1 MTRSDYKSSNY
12 YSCRRSM
19 RHVTTT
25 LERPKPRGVVFMMIV
40 QTMMM
45 MMTSNFT
52 EAFSVIESHTL
63 SFCSASPSFPPLC
76 QSIGYSTFTNR
87 RHKFMLLS
95 SSNDEGMVDQHAEYG
110 TNMDQ
115 DQMME
120 SDMLIV
126 VDQNDKIVDLQ
137 NLAVSKKKAHTFTPE
152 TPRGI
157 LHRAFSL
164 FVFDSSSRLLL
175 TQRARTK
182 ITFPSVWTNTAC
194 SHPLVGMESNKDD
207 KGEGEVDVWPDCYPA
222 MDGIKRAAVR
232 KARHEL
238 GLDLRP
244 YVDDIQFV
252 SRFHYWASDVA
263 THGKDAP
270 WGEHELDYVL
280 MVRLP
285 VGSDDESR
293 EETGGDGR
301 STGRNTRSATP
312 LVGSDKL
319 LDPNPDEVGDLRF
332 VTIDELKSML
342 YESENKEKFTW
353 SPWFVGI
360 MERGGF
366 EWWEDL
372 DNTLQGKNTNTDIV
386 FFDPPEDFVASYNH
400 ADHDKSTGI
409 LLAASRQSEDQ
420 RRQTGKRSA
429 AQLLANTEP
438 REWVTIQGG

>member
-1 MTRSDYKSSNY
+1 
-12 YSCRRSM
+12 
-19 RHVTTT
+19 
-25 LERPKPRGVVFMMIV
+25 
-40 QTMMM
+40 
-45 MMTSNFT
+45 
-52 EAFSVIESHTL
+52 
-63 SFCSASPSFPPLC
+63 
-76 QSIGYSTFTNR
+76 
-87 RHKFMLLS
+87 MLLPS
-95 SSNDEGMVDQHAEYG
+95 SGDETKVDQHAEYG

-126 VDQNDKIVDLQ
+126 VDQNDRIVDLQ
-137 NLAVSKKKAHTFTPE
+137 DAVVSKKKAHTFTPE

-175 TQRARTK
+175 TQRAPTK

-194 SHPLVGMESNKDD
+194 SHPLVGMESNKDH
-207 KGEGEVDVWPDCYPA
+207 KGEGEVDVWPDCYPS

-263 THGKDAP
+263 THGNDTP

-285 VGSDDESR
+285 VGGDSEAR
-293 EETGGDGR
+293 EEIGGDGDGG
-301 STGRNTRSATP
+301 SSGSSISSSRNVTP
-312 LVGSDKL
+312 FVGSETL

-342 YESENKEKFTW
+342 YDNKNKEKFTW

-366 EWWEDL
+366 DWWEDL

-400 ADHDKSTGI
+400 IDHDKATGI
-409 LLAASRQSEDQ
+409 LVPAARRTDDQ
-420 RRQTGKRSA
+420 RNPTGKRSA
-429 AQLLANTEP
+429 AQLLANSEP
-438 REWVTIQGG
+438 KEWVTIHGG

>member
-1 MTRSDYKSSNY
+1 M
-12 YSCRRSM
+12 
-19 RHVTTT
+19 TTT
-25 LERPKPRGVVFMMIV
+25 LERPKPRGVVLTMIV
-40 QTMMM
+40 HTMMM
-45 MMTSNFT
+45 MLMTSNT
-52 EAFSVIESHTL
+52 EAFSVTESQTL
-63 SFCSASPSFPPLC
+63 SFRSASSPFFPPC
-76 QSIGYSTFTNR
+76 QPIWQSPFRNR
-87 RHKFMLLS
+87 RRKVMSLS
-95 SSNDEGMVDQHAEYG
+95 SSNDEGMVDQHCEYG

-126 VDQNDKIVDLQ
+126 VDQNDMIVDLQ
-137 NLAVSKKKAHTFTPE
+137 DLAVSKKKAHTFTPE

-285 VGSDDESR
+285 FGSDDEAR
-293 EETGGDGR
+293 EEIGGDGR
-301 STGRNTRSATP
+301 STGSSSRNITP

-342 YESENKEKFTW
+342 YDSENKEKFTW

-360 MERGGF
+360 MERRGF

-372 DNTLQGKNTNTDIV
+372 DNTLKGKNTNTDIV

-409 LLAASRQSEDQ
+409 FLPAARQSDDQ

-429 AQLLANTEP
+429 AQVLANSEP
-438 REWVTIQGG
+438 MEWVTIQGG